1 MRSDSV
7 RSLCTVCSR
16 VSLVAFRQYKI
27 ECLVRRITCN
37 GSLGSAAGRDGAYG
51 KRVSRTCGSL
61 WALCTVS
68 SLSTSLSGISLF
80 ALLAF
85 GDAECKVEH
94 FCCVLTGSCYS
105 DSRILSGL

>member
-7 RSLCTVCSR
+7 RSLCTVSSR
-16 VSLVAFRQYKI
+16 VSLVAFRQNKI
-27 ECLVRRITCN
+27 KSLIGRITCN
-37 GSLGSAAGRDGAYG
+37 GCRSSAAGRDGAYG
-51 KRVSRTCGSL
+51 KRICRSCCT
-61 WALCTVS
+61 LCTVS
-68 SLSTSLSGISLF
+68 SLSTSLSGVSLF

-85 GDAECKVEH
+85 GDAESKGEH